1 RFECEVSRE
10 SAKVCVPS
18 PRPWPILH
26 NEPSTYLF
34 QRPLPVP
41 GTAPVT
47 HIYLLPVLYT
57 NVWSMLDYD
66 KYQHLLSALP
76 TRLLNPNSRTS
87 SFAEEEAVFTKNL
100 SNVEG
105 TETDS
110 IKLICEVSK
119 ASAEVVWYKGDKELP
134 EGGRFEYVSDGRKR
148 ILVIQDLHIDDSGE
162 YNCRLPTSPAEFIAR
177 PQNQEVL
184 EGDKAEFVCSV
195 SKEAFEV
202 KWFKG
207 SEELEIGDK
216 YNIISDGK
224 RRVKHTLIVRDCGLA
239 DEGEYTVI
247 AGQDKSTAEL
257 IITEAPTDFT
267 AHLQDQTVT
276 EFEDAVFTCQLSKE
290 KASVKWYKNGR
301 EIREGPSEGKVHRL
315 QVCDIKPRDQGEYKI
330 IAKDKDAKAK
340 LELAGKPCLA
350 ECPLKIMLDVK
361 LLAGLTVKAGT
372 KIELPATVKGKP
384 EPKITWTKA
393 DLLLKADDRIKIES
407 KPGQSTVTIADTKRG
422 DSGPYIIEAVNSSGR
437 ATAKVDV
444 NILDKPGPPAAFDI
458 TDITNESCFLTWN
471 PPRDDGGSKVTN
483 YIVERRAAD
492 SEVWH
497 KLSSTIKETTYKAV
511 NLTPLKEYIFR
522 VFAENMYGIGEP
534 AQHTP
539 IVAKYSF
546 GKPTVKDV
554 AKTSAFLNWTK
565 PEHDG
570 GAKIE
575 SYVIELLKSGT
586 EDWVRVADG
595 VPTTEHFLKGLME
608 KQEYSFRVRA
618 INKAGESD
626 PSEPSDPVLCKER
639 LSKSLYLCQPQA
651 DYMSLRWSCSLDPPS
666 PPRWLEVVNITK
678 NTADLK
684 WTPPERDG
692 GSPITN
698 YIVEKRDVRRKGW
711 QVVDTTVKETTYTV
725 TPLSEGSLYVF
736 RVAAENAVGQSEYCE
751 LEDSVLAKDTF
762 KNVFAKDP
770 DCKYH
775 SECNPSIELQTQDI
789 VVVEGEKLSLP
800 IPYRA
805 VPTPKV
811 AWHKDGKELKAN
823 DRVMLTSDHT
833 AAHIEIGNCVHA
845 DAGHYTVTL
854 ENKLGSTTGTVPD
867 KLPQ

>member
-1 RFECEVSRE
+1 KDGSEIRKSKKYEIISKGVQRILVINKCVFDDEAEYECDART
-10 SAKVCVPS
+10 AKTSGVLTVIGEFWLLFVPS

-134 EGGRFEYVSDGRKR
+134 EGGRFEYVMNGK
-148 ILVIQDLHIDDSGE
+148 V
-162 YNCRLPTSPAEFIAR
+162 LPHLLCPLFIAR

-301 EIREGPSEGKVHRL
+301 EIREGKVHRL

-340 LELAGKPCLA
+340 LDYENFTNLFHFGFICLKT
-350 ECPLKIMLDVK
+350 ESPEIMLDVK

-539 IVAKYSF
+539 IV
-546 GKPTVKDV
+546 DV

-751 LEDSVLAKDTF
+751 LEDS
-762 KNVFAKDP
+762 
-770 DCKYH
+770 YH
-775 SECNPSIELQTQDI
+775 SECAIFYLSS
-789 VVVEGEKLSLP
+789 EKLSLP

-854 ENKLGSTTGTVPD
+854 ENKLGSTTGTVNV
-867 KLPQ
+867 KVIGK